1 MRIIKKLDIFI
12 LKAYLQLFAGT
23 FFICLFIFM
32 MQFMWRYVE
41 ELIGKGLST
50 EVVMKFFYYSGLTLV
65 PTSLPLAVLLASLI
79 TFGNLGEKFELL
91 SMKAAGIPLI
101 RILQPIFIF
110 VLLVCGGSFYFQNNV
125 GPEATKQLA
134 SLVWSMKQ
142 KSPELEIPE
151 GIFYNSIPGYNI
163 FVEHKDKETGMLY
176 GVMIYSTTDGYQ
188 DAQIVLADSAR
199 LQSTKD
205 KMHLLLTLY
214 HGERFR
220 NMDSQSGTNVLRAS
234 IPYMRESFISEVD
247 VIPFDGNFNI
257 MDANL
262 FASNAQTKNLKEVH
276 KGIDS
281 LKHLTDSVGHSIY
294 RSSRETILMRDL
306 PRGTKDSAAI
316 VTKALESEP
325 FDSTYLNMTEEQQS
339 ASWRTALQRVA
350 TAQAE
355 YEFRAIMTSETN
367 LQLRKHHME
376 ANKKYAIS
384 LACLLFFFI
393 GAPLGAII
401 RKGGLGV
408 PVVISVIIFIFYY
421 IINVGG
427 EKMAK
432 AGQWNV
438 LCGMWISTA
447 VLLPIGLFLINRAN
461 KDSVVFNIEGY
472 RNFFMKLLGLR
483 TTRKLNRKEVIIH
496 NPEYK
501 RLQQDMA
508 LLNQDCQ
515 NYIDKAHLYRM
526 PNYWKLFFKYEKD
539 TTVIDINDRLEKM
552 IEELHNSRDN
562 VILTRINEY
571 PIMAPDAH
579 TRPFRSS
586 RWNMYTGIFLPLGI
600 FFFFRI
606 WRYRLRLWKDL
617 QDIQKLNKQIS
628 ERITQQEYE

>member
-12 LKAYLQLFAGT
+12 LKSYLLLFAGT

-32 MQFMWRYVE
+32 MQFMWRYVD

-50 EVVMKFFYYSGLTLV
+50 EVLMKFFYYSGLTLV

-79 TFGNLGEKFELL
+79 TFGNLGERFELL
-91 SMKAAGIPLI
+91 SMKAAGIPLV
-101 RILQPIFIF
+101 RILQPIFLF
-110 VLLVCGGSFYFQNNV
+110 VLLVCGGSFYFQNNI

-134 SLVWSMKQ
+134 TLVWSMKQ

-151 GIFYNSIPGYNI
+151 GIFYNSIPGYNL

-176 GVMIYSTTDGYQ
+176 GVMIYSTTDGYE

-199 LQSTKD
+199 LQSTED
-205 KMHLLLTLY
+205 KMHLMLTLY
-214 HGERFR
+214 NGERFR
-220 NMDSQSGTNVLRAS
+220 NMDNQGGNNILRANV
-234 IPYMRESFISEVD
+234 PYMRESFITEVD
-247 VIPFDGNFNI
+247 VIPFDGNFNL

-262 FASNAQTKNLKEVH
+262 FAGNAQTKDLAEVYR
-276 KGIDS
+276 GIDS
-281 LKHLTDSVGHSIY
+281 LTHLTDSMGHAICKNSL
-294 RSSRETILMRDL
+294 ETILKRDL
-306 PRGTKDSAAI
+306 PTGTKDSVKI
-316 VTKALESEP
+316 VANAQNSEP
-325 FDSTYLNMTEEQQS
+325 FDSTYFNMTEEEQS
-339 ASWRTALQRVA
+339 ASWRTAMQRVS

-355 YEFRAIMTSETN
+355 YDFRAIITADSN

-376 ANKKYAIS
+376 ANKKYTMS

-401 RKGGLGV
+401 RKGGLGI

-421 IINVGG
+421 IINVGS

-432 AGQWNV
+432 TGQWNM
-438 LCGMWISTA
+438 LCGMWLSTA

-483 TTRKLNRKEVIIH
+483 TTRKLNRKEVVIH

-501 RLQQDMA
+501 RIQQDMA
-508 LLNQDCQ
+508 VLNKDCQ
-515 NYIDKAHLYRM
+515 DYMDKAHLYLM
-526 PNYWKLFFKYEKD
+526 PNYWKLFFRYEQD
-539 TTVIDINDRLEKM
+539 TTVIGINNRLEAL

-579 TRPFRSS
+579 TRPFRSA
-586 RWNMYTGIFLPLGI
+586 RWNMFTGIFLPLGI

-617 QDIQKLNKQIS
+617 QDIQKLNEQIN
-628 ERITQQEYE
+628 ERITKKQYE